1 MKSILMAAGILLLAS
16 CNNESKDSTTT
27 EETTTT
33 SKTYSASEGDVS
45 YRGGKVVVYR
55 NNAWVEADDDVTL
68 DNGIIVR
75 RTGRVAKD
83 NDEYELEEGVVVT
96 KTGDFW
102 DKAGNAIEDG
112 WEGVKKAF
120 RSVKEEV
127 KDAVD
132 SDDPN

>member
-1 MKSILMAAGILLLAS
+1 MKSMLLAAGILFFAS
-16 CNNESKDSTTT
+16 CNNENKDATTT

-33 SKTYSASEGDVS
+33 SKTYSSSEGDVS

-55 NNAWVEADDDVTL
+55 NGAWVDADNDVTL

-75 RTGRVAKD
+75 RNGRVVKD
-83 NDEYELEEGVVVT
+83 NEEYELEEGVVVT
-96 KTGDFW
+96 KSGDFW

-112 WEGVKKAF
+112 WEGVKKGF
-120 RSVKEEV
+120 RKVKEEV

-132 SDDPN
+132 GDGSN

>member
-1 MKSILMAAGILLLAS
+1 MKSILVAAGVLLLCS
-16 CNNESKDSTTT
+16 CNDENKDSTTT
-27 EETTTT
+27 QETTTT
-33 SKTYSASEGDVS
+33 NTAYSAGEGDVS

-55 NNAWVEADDDVTL
+55 NGAWVDADNDVTL

-75 RTGRVAKD
+75 RTGRVVKD
-83 NDEYELEEGVVVT
+83 NEEYELEEGVVVT
-96 KTGDFW
+96 KRGDFW

-112 WEGVKKAF
+112 WEGVKRGF
-120 RSVKEEV
+120 RKVKEEV